1 MDALAKGQKESKR
14 YILKKDIEI
23 PEVKDV
29 HVAAVKVFNEEFEAY
44 EWNVYL
50 INDTN
55 VPLEMVLIVSKGF
68 DKKRE
73 TSLMRHKIE
82 VLPSK
87 NFAKIEYLQDE
98 VLQLNNEFKVTY
110 FEDSKMMEKTFLFKP
125 NTIRESAL
133 SKIPVIPEKG
143 ILAC

>member
-1 MDALAKGQKESKR
+1 
-14 YILKKDIEI
+14 LKKDIEI

-29 HVAAVKVFNEEFEAY
+29 HIAAVKVFNEEFESY

-50 INDTN
+50 INN
-55 VPLEMVLIVSKGF
+55 SNEPIEMVLIVSKGF

-98 VLQLNNEFKVTY
+98 VLTLNNEFKVTY
-110 FEDSKMMEKTFLFKP
+110 FVGNKMMEKTFLFKS
-125 NTIRESAL
+125 NSIKESVA
-133 SKIPVIPEKG
+133 KKVPVIPERG
-143 ILAC
+143 ILAK

>member
-1 MDALAKGQKESKR
+1 M
-14 YILKKDIEI
+14 KKDIEI
-23 PEVKDV
+23 PVVENV
-29 HVAAVKVFNEEFEAY
+29 HLAAVKVLNKEFQVF

-55 VPLEMVLIVSKGF
+55 AALEMVLIVSKGF

-82 VLPSK
+82 VLPAK

-98 VLQLNNEFKVTY
+98 VLQLNNEFKITY
-110 FEDSKMMEKTFLFKP
+110 FQDSKMMEKTFVFKK
-125 NTIRESAL
+125 NTIKESLAD
-133 SKIPVIPEKG
+133 KIPVIPEKG
-143 ILAC
+143 ILAS

>member
-1 MDALAKGQKESKR
+1 M
-14 YILKKDIEI
+14 KKDIDI
-23 PEVKDV
+23 PVVKDV
-29 HVAAVKVFNEEFEAY
+29 HLAAVKVFNEQFEVY

-55 VPLEMVLIVSKGF
+55 APLEMVLIVSTGF

-82 VLPSK
+82 VLPAK

-98 VLQLNNEFKVTY
+98 VLQLNNKFRITY
-110 FEDSKMMEKTFLFKP
+110 FEGSRMMERTYVFKA
-125 NTIRESAL
+125 NTIKESAL
-133 SKIPVIPEKG
+133 EHIPVIPEKG
-143 ILAC
+143 ILAS

>member
-1 MDALAKGQKESKR
+1 M
-14 YILKKDIEI
+14 KKDIEI

-50 INDTN
+50 INDTG

-87 NFAKIEYLQDE
+87 SFAKIEYLQDE
-98 VLQLNNEFKVTY
+98 VLQLNNEFKITY
-110 FEDSKMMEKTFLFKP
+110 FQGSKMMEKTFLFKP
-125 NTIRESAL
+125 NTIKESI
-133 SKIPVIPEKG
+133 STKIPIIPERG
-143 ILAC
+143 ILAK

>member
-1 MDALAKGQKESKR
+1 M
-14 YILKKDIEI
+14 KKDIEI

-50 INDTN
+50 INNTGA
-55 VPLEMVLIVSKGF
+55 PLEMVLIVSKGF

-98 VLQLNNEFKVTY
+98 VLQLNNEFQVTF
-110 FEDSKMMEKTFLFKP
+110 FEGSKMMEKTFLFKP
-125 NTIRESAL
+125 NTIKESA
-133 SKIPVIPEKG
+133 STRIPIIPEKG
-143 ILAC
+143 ILAK

>member
-1 MDALAKGQKESKR
+1 M
-14 YILKKDIEI
+14 KKDIDI
-23 PEVKDV
+23 PVVKDV
-29 HVAAVKVFNEEFEAY
+29 HLAAVKVFNEQFEVY

-55 VPLEMVLIVSKGF
+55 APLEMVLIVSTGY

-82 VLPSK
+82 VLPAK

-98 VLQLNNEFKVTY
+98 VLQLNNKFRITY
-110 FEDSKMMEKTFLFKP
+110 FEGSRMMERTYVFKA
-125 NTIRESAL
+125 NTIKESAL
-133 SKIPVIPEKG
+133 EHIPVIPEKG
-143 ILAC
+143 ILAS

>member
-1 MDALAKGQKESKR
+1 M
-14 YILKKDIEI
+14 KKDIEI

-29 HVAAVKVFNEEFEAY
+29 HIAAVKVFNEEFESY

-50 INDTN
+50 INN
-55 VPLEMVLIVSKGF
+55 SNEPIEMVLIVSKGF

-98 VLQLNNEFKVTY
+98 VLTLNNEFKVTY
-110 FEDSKMMEKTFLFKP
+110 FVGNKMMEKTFLFKS
-125 NTIRESAL
+125 NSIKESVA
-133 SKIPVIPEKG
+133 KKVPVIPERG
-143 ILAC
+143 ILAK

>member
-1 MDALAKGQKESKR
+1 M
-14 YILKKDIEI
+14 KKDIEI

-29 HVAAVKVFNEEFEAY
+29 HVAAVKVFNEEFESY

-50 INDTN
+50 INN
-55 VPLEMVLIVSKGF
+55 LNEPIEMVLIVSKGF
-68 DKKRE
+68 DEKRE

-98 VLQLNNEFKVTY
+98 VLTFNNEFKVTY
-110 FEDSKMMEKTFLFKP
+110 FAFVVVTH
-125 NTIRESAL
+125 
-133 SKIPVIPEKG
+133 VY
-143 ILAC
+143 

>member
-1 MDALAKGQKESKR
+1 M
-14 YILKKDIEI
+14 KKDIEI

-29 HVAAVKVFNEEFEAY
+29 HVAAVKVFNEEFETY

-50 INDTN
+50 INDTG

-87 NFAKIEYLQDE
+87 SFAKIEYLQDE

-110 FEDSKMMEKTFLFKP
+110 FQGSKMMEKTFLFKP
-125 NTIRESAL
+125 NTIKESI
-133 SKIPVIPEKG
+133 STKIPIIPERG
-143 ILAC
+143 ILAK

>member
-1 MDALAKGQKESKR
+1 
-14 YILKKDIEI
+14 LKKDIEI

-29 HVAAVKVFNEEFEAY
+29 HVAAVKVLNEEFKAY

-50 INDTN
+50 INNTN
-55 VPLEMVLIVSKGF
+55 LPLEMVLIVSKGF

-82 VLPSK
+82 VLPAK

-110 FEDSKMMEKTFLFKP
+110 FEGSKMMEKTFLFKP
-125 NTIRESAL
+125 NTIKESIATM
-133 SKIPVIPEKG
+133 IPVIPEKG
-143 ILAC
+143 ILAN

>member
-1 MDALAKGQKESKR
+1 M
-14 YILKKDIEI
+14 KKDIGI
-23 PEVKDV
+23 PVVKDV
-29 HVAAVKVFNEEFEAY
+29 HLAAVKVFNEQFEVY

-55 VPLEMVLIVSKGF
+55 APLEMVLIVSTGY

-82 VLPSK
+82 VLPAK

-98 VLQLNNEFKVTY
+98 VLQLNNKFRITY
-110 FEDSKMMEKTFLFKP
+110 FEGSRMMERTYVFKA
-125 NTIRESAL
+125 NTIKESAL
-133 SKIPVIPEKG
+133 KHIPVIPEKG
-143 ILAC
+143 ILAS

>member
-1 MDALAKGQKESKR
+1 M
-14 YILKKDIEI
+14 KKDIEI
-23 PEVKDV
+23 PEVKSV
-29 HVAAVKVFNEEFEAY
+29 YRAAVKVFNEEFEAY

-50 INDTN
+50 INDSAK
-55 VPLEMVLIVSKGF
+55 PLEMVLIVSKGF

-87 NFAKIEYLQDE
+87 SFAKVEYLQDE

-125 NTIRESAL
+125 NTIKESGL
-133 SKIPVIPEKG
+133 KKIPIIPEKG
-143 ILAC
+143 ILAK

>member
-1 MDALAKGQKESKR
+1 MKE
-14 YILKKDIEI
+14 DINI

-29 HVAAVKVFNEEFEAY
+29 HIAAVNVFNKEFEAY

-50 INDTN
+50 INDTKE
-55 VPLEMVLIVSKGF
+55 PIEMVLIVSRGY

-87 NFAKIEYLQDE
+87 NFAKIEYIQDE

-110 FEDSKMMEKTFLFKP
+110 FKGSEMMEKTFIFKP
-125 NTIRESAL
+125 NTIKKDLAV
-133 SKIPVIPEKG
+133 KIPVIPEKG
-143 ILAC
+143 ILAK

>member
-1 MDALAKGQKESKR
+1 M
-14 YILKKDIEI
+14 KKDIKI

-29 HVAAVKVFNEEFEAY
+29 HVAAVKVLNEEFETY

-50 INDTN
+50 INNTN
-55 VPLEMVLIVSKGF
+55 EPLEMVLIVSKGF

-87 NFAKIEYLQDE
+87 NFAKIEYLQDD
-98 VLQLNNEFKVTY
+98 VLKLNNEFKVTY
-110 FEDSKMMEKTFLFKP
+110 FANNKMMEKTFLFKP
-125 NTIRESAL
+125 NTIKETVGAE
-133 SKIPVIPEKG
+133 IPIIPEKG
-143 ILAC
+143 ILAK

>member
-1 MDALAKGQKESKR
+1 M
-14 YILKKDIEI
+14 KKDIEI

-29 HVAAVKVFNEEFEAY
+29 HVAAVKVFNEEFETY

-50 INDTN
+50 INDTG

-87 NFAKIEYLQDE
+87 SFAKIEYLQDE
-98 VLQLNNEFKVTY
+98 VLQLNNEFKITY
-110 FEDSKMMEKTFLFKP
+110 FQGSKMMEKTFLFKP
-125 NTIRESAL
+125 NTIKESI
-133 SKIPVIPEKG
+133 STKIPIIPERG
-143 ILAC
+143 ILAK

>member
-1 MDALAKGQKESKR
+1 M
-14 YILKKDIEI
+14 KKDIKI

-29 HVAAVKVFNEEFEAY
+29 YLAAVKVFNEQFEAY

-50 INDTN
+50 INDSCH
-55 VPLEMVLIVSKGF
+55 PLEMVLIVSKGF

-87 NFAKIEYLQDE
+87 SFAKVEYLQDE
-98 VLQLNNEFKVTY
+98 VLKLNNQFKVTY
-110 FEDSKMMEKTFLFKP
+110 FFDSKMMEKTFLFKP
-125 NTIRESAL
+125 NTIKESAL
-133 SKIPVIPEKG
+133 MEIPIIPEKG
-143 ILAC
+143 ILAK

>member
-1 MDALAKGQKESKR
+1 MKE
-14 YILKKDIEI
+14 DINI

-29 HVAAVKVFNEEFEAY
+29 HVAAVNVFNKEFEAY

-50 INDTN
+50 INDTKE
-55 VPLEMVLIVSKGF
+55 PIEMVLIVSRGY

-87 NFAKIEYLQDE
+87 NFAKIEYMQDE

-110 FEDSKMMEKTFLFKP
+110 FKVSEMMEKTFLFKQ
-125 NTIRESAL
+125 NSIKKDLAV
-133 SKIPVIPEKG
+133 KIPVIPEKG
-143 ILAC
+143 ILAK